1 MNAELH
7 TQSDLH
13 RSCGSAADPIEPFL
27 NALAALLVQPGMGP
41 QRSRNPPAPPAAAL
55 TGLHNGRS

>member
-7 TQSDLH
+7 TQSDLQ
-13 RSCGSAADPIEPFL
+13 RSCGSAVDPIEPFL

-41 QRSRNPPAPPAAAL
+41 QRSRTPPEPSVAAL
-55 TGLHNGRS
+55 TGLCNGRS